1 MGCFVLL
8 GLYAESDCTQLQ
20 TKNICLGLGRGKR
33 RVGRSMS
40 AESLMQEDAS
50 AVLCLVA
57 SCVNPSAT

>member
-8 GLYAESDCTQLQ
+8 GSYAERDCTQLQ
-20 TKNICLGLGRGKR
+20 TKMCLGFGKGKR
-33 RVGRSMS
+33 RVGSSMS